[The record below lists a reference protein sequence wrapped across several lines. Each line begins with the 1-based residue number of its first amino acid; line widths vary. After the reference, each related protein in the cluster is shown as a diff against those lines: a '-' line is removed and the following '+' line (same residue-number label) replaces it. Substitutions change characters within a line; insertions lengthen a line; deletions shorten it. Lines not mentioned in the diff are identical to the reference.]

1 MVQFHDFP
9 YDFDPKCNLFLDVI
23 EQILNEFGSKQSEN
37 LTFLGCYPKINL
49 VAKTFLFMKSR
60 FSDRSMTKWLDHQK
74 GLSNIRNV
82 QGKKVWV
89 TFENRR
95 IPSDGVDLTLSFD
108 LDSNKGTNLYFP
120 LLYSY
125 IDFLNNQSTYVR
137 HKITFEDLLQPRE
150 NIGMDINQRKFAC
163 AFINNPDPVRL
174 RFIKELSELGPVDVF
189 GRFANNYVK
198 DKIAKGNEYKFLI
211 CFENDLFPGYV
222 TEKPLEA
229 WLSKSVPVYWG
240 NDASGL
246 LNSAALINCSSYDS
260 LADAAESVA
269 SLESQTELMEGI
281 IKQPLL
287 SAKTQKPDLVGF
299 LKQILD

>member
-1 MVQFHDFP
+1 MSKFVDFP
-9 YDFDPKCNLFLDVI
+9 YDFDPTNNLFFEALSNIATDEELDDI
-23 EQILNEFGSKQSEN
+23 FFI
-37 LTFLGCYPKINL
+37 GCYPKISLLAKANL
-49 VAKTFLFMKSR
+49 FLKSR
-60 FSDRSMTKWLDHQK
+60 ISNQGMTNWLNHQR
-74 GLSNIRNV
+74 GLSTLMRI

-95 IPSDGVDLTLSFD
+95 IPFEGADLSISFD
-108 LDSNKGTNLYFP
+108 LDFNKGKNLYFP
-120 LLYSY
+120 LLFSY
-125 IDFLNNQSTYVR
+125 IDFFNTNSSYVR
-137 HKITFEDLLQPRE
+137 HKISFEELLLPRMSL
-150 NIGMDINQRKFAC
+150 GKSLDCRDFAC

-174 RFIKELSELGPVDVF
+174 RFLKELSRFGKVDIF
-189 GRFANNYVK
+189 GRYANNYVN
-198 DKIAKGNEYKFLI
+198 DKIGVGNNYKFVI
-211 CFENDLFPGYV
+211 CFENDLYPGYV

-269 SLESQTELMEGI
+269 SLQSQTELMEGI

>member
-1 MVQFHDFP
+1 MSKFVDFP
-9 YDFDPKCNLFLDVI
+9 YDFDPTNNLFFEALSNIATDEDLDDI
-23 EQILNEFGSKQSEN
+23 FFI
-37 LTFLGCYPKINL
+37 GCYPKISLLAKANL
-49 VAKTFLFMKSR
+49 FLKSR
-60 FSDRSMTKWLDHQK
+60 ISNQGMTNWLNHQR
-74 GLSNIRNV
+74 GLSTLMRI

-95 IPSDGVDLTLSFD
+95 IPFEGADLSISFD
-108 LDSNKGTNLYFP
+108 LDFNKGKNLYFP
-120 LLYSY
+120 LLFSY
-125 IDFLNNQSTYVR
+125 IDFFNTNSSYVR
-137 HKITFEDLLQPRE
+137 HKISFEELLLPRMSL
-150 NIGMDINQRKFAC
+150 GKSLDRRDFAC

-174 RFIKELSELGPVDVF
+174 RFLKELSRFGKVDIF
-189 GRFANNYVK
+189 GRYANNYVN
-198 DKIAKGNEYKFLI
+198 DKIGVGNNYKFVI
-211 CFENDLFPGYV
+211 CFENDLYPGYV

-240 NDASGL
+240 NDARGL

-269 SLESQTELMEGI
+269 SLQSQTELMEGI